1 VRGASELIATARAL
15 LRGAR
20 ITCAKST
27 HPRDARRAARWRHA
41 VAALLLIVAGPAC
54 AESNAAGSFET
65 RVQKLDLTG
74 AYAWWTRLPG
84 GSARGLRVAVSNAEF
99 KPDLLDHGR
108 TAAPSSASSSSTSR
122 LKVVYFDFD
131 ADGRYRG
138 YAYDFG
144 GGDACDPC
152 TDAGVRSTVRTAGGR
167 IKGKVAAPG
176 SASTAAFDVNFDV
189 RVPERTWGTPL
200 PADGGEPGRAY
211 FAYHQAL
218 ATGDIPALKN
228 GVGHARP
235 RDDRALRAAERG
247 ARIRQLPLGRTPPA
261 HDDRHDRRR
270 LREGRSRRRPVR
282 RQQRRGAR
290 AARRGG
296 AAARRRRLARRRRAG
311 AGRRARILTPPVAF
325 PAF

>member
-1 VRGASELIATARAL
+1 MRE
-15 LRGAR
+15 
-20 ITCAKST
+20 ST

-84 GSARGLRVAVSNAEF
+84 ASARGLRVAVSNAEF
-99 KPDLLDHGR
+99 KPDLLDPWSDRGAVVR
-108 TAAPSSASSSSTSR
+108 EFFVNEQV
-122 LKVVYFDFD
+122 KVVYFDFD

-144 GGDACDPC
+144 GGDACHPC

-211 FAYHQAL
+211 LAYHQAL
-218 ATGDIPALKN
+218 ATGDIPALKTASDTRGRETIARYEQQN
-228 GVGHARP
+228 EARAYASFRWDERHLRMTTVTIVGGFVKG
-235 RDDRALRAAERG
+235 DRAVVLFEGSSAAAPALHGEAVLRREGGAWRVDDELVQAG
-247 ARIRQLPLGRTPPA
+247 ARG
-261 HDDRHDRRR
+261 
-270 LREGRSRRRPVR
+270 S
-282 RQQRRGAR
+282 
-290 AARRGG
+290 
-296 AAARRRRLARRRRAG
+296 
-311 AGRRARILTPPVAF
+311 
-325 PAF
+325 